1 MVTSVT
7 SLGRS
12 GLSDWLTQRLS
23 AIVLLAYTV
32 FILGNILCSGGLSYA
47 EWSALFDKTWVKGFT
62 VAAALATLA
71 HAWIGLWA
79 ISTDYLTTNH
89 AGPYGNVLRWVF
101 QLICAAVLFVY
112 IVWIVEI
119 LWG

>member
-12 GLSDWLTQRLS
+12 GLSDWLVQRIS
-23 AIVLLAYTV
+23 AVVLLAYSV
-32 FILGNILCSGGLSYA
+32 FILVNTLCVEASSY
-47 EWSALFDKTWVKGFT
+47 ELWSALFDQTWVKGFT

-71 HAWIGLWA
+71 HAWIGLWS
-79 ISTDYLTTNH
+79 ISTDYLTTRH
-89 AGPYGNVLRWVF
+89 AGPYGNVIRWVF
-101 QLICAAVLFVY
+101 QLVCATILFAY
-112 IVWIVEI
+112 MVWVVEI